1 MARYR
6 YYVARLSVIGTGY
19 LGVTHAACM
28 ASLGHQVIALDT
40 DQAKLDSLASGHV
53 PFHEPGLGELLTQ
66 AIDSGRLTFTSSWQE
81 VAEQAD
87 IHFVCVGTPQQQ
99 GSEAADL
106 SQVNGAVASLAEHLS
121 RPAVVVG
128 KSTVPVG
135 TAARLSEYLAANSPA
150 GSDVHLVWNPEFLR
164 EGFAVEDTL
173 TPDRIVLGVTHQEDV
188 ATLSDVY
195 AAALSTDTPLVVTDY
210 QTAELVK
217 VAANAFLA
225 TKISFINAFA
235 DLCDAAGADITT
247 LADAIGHD
255 TRIGRRFLNAGIG
268 FGGGCLPK
276 DIRALHARADELGVG
291 EQFNFLHE
299 VDAVNTSRRQR
310 VIELAV
316 DHFNGNISGHTVTVL
331 GAAFKPDSDDIRD
344 SPALDIAQA
353 LSALGAQVR
362 VHDPVALP
370 VVAKRNLNLEL
381 VDDVNDAVR
390 GAELILH
397 LTEWK
402 EYRALD
408 PQTLGGLVAQ
418 KAIIDGRNVLDRSR
432 WTAAG
437 WKITFLG
444 KPGSN

>member
-81 VAEQAD
+81 VAAQAD
-87 IHFVCVGTPQQQ
+87 IHFICVGTPQQQ

-135 TAARLSEYLAANSPA
+135 TAARLSEFLVSNSPA

-173 TPDRIVLGVTHQEDV
+173 TPDRIVLGISHQEDV
-188 ATLSDVY
+188 ATVSAVY
-195 AAALSTDTPLVVTDY
+195 AAALSTETPLVVTDY

-316 DHFNGNISGHTVTVL
+316 NHFNGNISGHTVTVL

-344 SPALDIAQA
+344 SPALDIARA

-370 VVAKRNLNLEL
+370 VVAKRNLDLEL

-402 EYRALD
+402 EYRAID
-408 PQTLGGLVAQ
+408 PQALGGLVAQ
-418 KAIIDGRNVLDRSR
+418 KAIIDGRNVLDRAR